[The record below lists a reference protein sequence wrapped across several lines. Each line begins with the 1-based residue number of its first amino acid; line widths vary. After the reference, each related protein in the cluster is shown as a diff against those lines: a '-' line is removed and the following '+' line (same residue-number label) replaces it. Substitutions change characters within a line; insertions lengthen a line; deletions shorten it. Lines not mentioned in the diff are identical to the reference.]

1 MQRVPRSKLA
11 MAGMIAL
18 AAANTTAKPARS
30 SEEDH
35 PLLTKLRPS
44 PPKPEG
50 EATPEQ
56 KQITLAGRRGKGTRR
71 QRRNRRV

>member
-11 MAGMIAL
+11 MAGILAL
-18 AAANTTAKPARS
+18 AAANTTVPKRRTVA
-30 SEEDH
+30 DV
-35 PLLTKLRPS
+35 LIDKLRPS

-71 QRRNRRV
+71 QRKNRRV

>member
-11 MAGMIAL
+11 MAGMVAL
-18 AAANTTAKPARS
+18 AAMGTTAKPVKS
-30 SEEDH
+30 SEKDH
-35 PLLTKLRPS
+35 PLLDKLRKS